1 MSLTCLG
8 VNVDVNTEFEAV
20 IGLEVHV
27 QLATDSKIFSTAR
40 ARPES
45 GNSVA
50 DEAVNKNT
58 TPVCADSVQM
68 CEPMLTEFGSS
79 KAPRDRPRTCG
90 HRSKVSDTVDP
101 QRGQKCTWT
110 SWELPSDRCA

>member
-1 MSLTCLG
+1 
-8 VNVDVNTEFEAV
+8 
-20 IGLEVHV
+20 
-27 QLATDSKIFSTAR
+27 
-40 ARPES
+40 
-45 GNSVA
+45 
-50 DEAVNKNT
+50 
-58 TPVCADSVQM
+58 M

-110 SWELPSDRCA
+110 SWELPSDRCAWLDGVMPESDTASIGYMDSAKLDEPVTRWQNLQ